1 MRSSSN
7 VEGTRVLAKAK
18 YHHGDLRE
26 ALISAVHQLVVEQ
39 GADAVTLA
47 DACRLA
53 GVSTAAPYRHFR
65 DRDEVLAEVTARG
78 FDKLREMAAESIA
91 KHGEG
96 TLEGITAM
104 AQSYVA
110 FSVAQ
115 QGLFRLMFGQNPALS
130 EIPLVSETGNR
141 CFGFVIEQVAKYCA
155 VNCVE
160 GNADDI
166 AIKLWTFVH
175 GAASLLIDE
184 KYDRV
189 AVTVDVDELIRSATG
204 PLLGQANPTGSA
216 DA

>member
-1 MRSSSN
+1 MPPSDN
-7 VEGTRVLAKAK
+7 LQAARVQPKAK

-26 ALISAVHQLVVEQ
+26 ALIAAVHKLVVEQ

-53 GVSTAAPYRHFR
+53 GGSTAAPYRHFR

-78 FDKLREMAAESIA
+78 YESLRDMAAEAIS

-96 TLEGITAM
+96 SIEGITAM
-104 AQSYVA
+104 GQSYVA
-110 FSVAQ
+110 FAVEQ
-115 QGLFRLMFGQNPALS
+115 QGLFRLMFGQNSALA
-130 EIPLVSETGNR
+130 EMPLVNETGNR
-141 CFGFVIEQVAKYCA
+141 CFDFVIEQVAKFCA

-160 GNADDI
+160 GDANEI

-189 AVTVDVDELIRSATG
+189 AGAIDVDELIRSSTG
-204 PLLGQANPTGSA
+204 PLLGQK
-216 DA
+216 